1 MLLVPLY
8 FQAVRGASAL
18 QAGLLMAP
26 GGMGAMLTTPIAGR
40 LTRRHA
46 EPDDRVVAHMAPLVE
61 ISLRVRCDSA
71 ELGRKCTVTVLSLGC
86 R

>member
-8 FQAVRGASAL
+8 FQAVRGESAL

-46 EPDDRVVAHMAPLVE
+46 ELDDCVVAHMAP
-61 ISLRVRCDSA
+61 SSSSSCASA
-71 ELGRKCTVTVLSLGC
+71 ATAPSLGVNAL
-86 R
+86 